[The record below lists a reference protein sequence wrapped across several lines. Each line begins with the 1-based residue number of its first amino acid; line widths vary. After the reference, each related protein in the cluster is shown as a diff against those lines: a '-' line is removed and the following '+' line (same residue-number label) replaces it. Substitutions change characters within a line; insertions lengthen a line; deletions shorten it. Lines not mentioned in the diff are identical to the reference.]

1 MPQLSHSPAESSRF
15 TPLKTPFTPR
25 ELEGS
30 RSATLKL
37 SRFDSSRCLERLHG
51 VGGATG
57 DAATEGDALALAAG
71 DGDGACPSA
80 PRKALKS
87 ELLITNV
94 PSCSSVRAMDVPSAD
109 GPLMVTLC
117 CALSSVEVVKVATSC
132 GLSNAAGGI
141 FAIQRTACK
150 EASVFTRDCTV
161 TVLIGP
167 SPVTHS
173 H

>member
-15 TPLKTPFTPR
+15 TPLKTPVIPR
-25 ELEGS
+25 EVEGS

-57 DAATEGDALALAAG
+57 EVATEGDALAAG
-71 DGDGACPSA
+71 DGDGGCTSA
-80 PRKALKS
+80 PRNAFKS

-94 PSCSSVRAMDVPSAD
+94 PSYSSVRAIDVPSGE
-109 GPLMVTLC
+109 GPPIVSLC
-117 CALSSVEVVKVATSC
+117 SALSSGEVVKLATSC
-132 GLSNAAGGI
+132 GLSNVAGGA
-141 FAIQRTACK
+141 FAIQRTACN

-167 SPVTHS
+167 FPVTHC

>member
-15 TPLKTPFTPR
+15 TPLKTPVIPR
-25 ELEGS
+25 EVEGP

-57 DAATEGDALALAAG
+57 DVATEGDALAAG
-71 DGDGACPSA
+71 DGNGGCTSA
-80 PRKALKS
+80 PRNALKS
-87 ELLITNV
+87 ELLMTNV
-94 PSCSSVRAMDVPSAD
+94 PSCSSVRAMDVSSAD

-117 CALSSVEVVKVATSC
+117 CALSSAEVVKVATSC
-132 GLSNAAGGI
+132 GLSNAAGGT
-141 FAIQRTACK
+141 FASQRTACN
-150 EASVFTRDCTV
+150 EASVFTRDCTA

-167 SPVTHS
+167 FPVTHS

>member
-57 DAATEGDALALAAG
+57 DTATEGDALAAG

-109 GPLMVTLC
+109 R
-117 CALSSVEVVKVATSC
+117 SEEHTSE
-132 GLSNAAGGI
+132 L
-141 FAIQRTACK
+141 Q
-150 EASVFTRDCTV
+150 
-161 TVLIGP
+161 
-167 SPVTHS
+167 SPMYLVCR
-173 H
+173 

>member
-1 MPQLSHSPAESSRF
+1 MPQPSHSPAESSRF
-15 TPLKTPFTPR
+15 TSPKTPVIPSAIK
-25 ELEGS
+25 GS
-30 RSATLKL
+30 RSANLKL
-37 SRFDSSRCLERLHG
+37 SRFDPSRCLERLHG
-51 VGGATG
+51 VGAAIG
-57 DAATEGDALALAAG
+57 DVATEGAALAAG
-71 DGDGACPSA
+71 DGDGGSTSA
-80 PRKALKS
+80 PRNALKS